1 MARRSSPSSSGSDT
15 HAQWSARDLR
25 GVNRTFS
32 GLTKLI
38 FPDGVMIKEDARLLL
53 RHSLELRLRVRQQ
66 LNVMSP
72 HEFPLTEFAYV
83 DNESEDREV
92 VRAE

>member
-1 MARRSSPSSSGSDT
+1 MSTSLHDQS
-15 HAQWSARDLR
+15 
-25 GVNRTFS
+25 
-32 GLTKLI
+32 
-38 FPDGVMIKEDARLLL
+38 DARLLL
-53 RHSLELRLRVRQQ
+53 RHALELRLRVRQQ

-83 DNESEDREV
+83 DNETGDREI